1 MYQVLSVLS
10 GILITVMV
18 AINGQLTGKYGVYS
32 ATVMIHVIG
41 LLFITS
47 LVTIRRKDLR
57 PLRKLPFYYFLG
69 GAVGVGTVVFNNL
82 AFGHISVSA
91 ILALGLLGQI
101 LTSLVV
107 DQFGF
112 FRMPQHPFS
121 AQKLPGI
128 ALVIFGIV
136 WMLWPFEAAIL
147 VPVVVSLLTGVTIV
161 VSRSIN
167 ACLTQ
172 QTGML
177 QSTLCNYTVGLL
189 VSLPILFVLGTGEPM
204 LTSFSLSP
212 RASIYLG
219 GILGVCI
226 VTSFNAVSSKISSFY
241 VTLLSFAGQV
251 FSGIALDALLSGSF
265 SIMNLIG
272 GVFVTAGMVQNMV
285 SDRKVVAKPACPC
298 PSDEQDHPVRTGSK
312 ES

>member
-1 MYQVLSVLS
+1 MYQGLSVLS

-18 AINGQLTGKYGVYS
+18 AINGQLTEKYGVYS

-41 LLFITS
+41 LLFISS
-47 LVTIRRKDLR
+47 LVAIKRKSLR
-57 PLRKLPFYYFLG
+57 PLRKLPFYYYLG

-112 FRMPQHPFS
+112 FHMTRHPFS
-121 AQKLPGI
+121 ARKLPGI
-128 ALVIFGIV
+128 ALVTFGIA
-136 WMLWPFEAAIL
+136 WMLWPFDAAI
-147 VPVVVSLLTGVTIV
+147 VIPVVVSLLTGVTIV

-172 QTGML
+172 HTGML

-189 VSLPILFVLGTGEPM
+189 VSLPILFALGTGEPM

-212 RASIYLG
+212 RAYIYLG

-251 FSGIALDALLSGSF
+251 FSGIALDAVLSGAF
-265 SIMNLIG
+265 SLFNLIG
-272 GVFVTAGMVQNMV
+272 GIFVTVGMVQNMW
-285 SDRKVVAKPACPC
+285 SDRKVIIKPACPC
-298 PSDEQDHPVRTGSK
+298 AADEQAHPIRNDK